1 MTSIFWREQDDDQ
14 LVPICVLH
22 TCSAPGHSVGS
33 CCEVVLQRKAVQE
46 EGRDEGSVAAIA
58 PTTSPVL
65 LLHPNCTAV
74 LAYRWTLA
82 DLELAQ
88 CEYVSWARQ
97 AMHAS
102 SSFHS
107 AMKHLTSP

>member
-82 DLELAQ
+82 DLELAPVRVCFLGKTGDACQLIISQ
-88 CEYVSWARQ
+88 CNEA
-97 AMHAS
+97 
-102 SSFHS
+102 FD
-107 AMKHLTSP
+107 